1 MTREREEQ
9 KNLQQSADERI
20 IGYTIGYVSAMHLFE
35 SDRGPSN
42 IGEIL
47 QELPAQIK
55 SNILNDLKINITL
68 AQYML
73 IRMAIYDMRIAKG
86 ISTAD

>member
-1 MTREREEQ
+1 MEKEREER
-9 KNLQQSADERI
+9 KNLQQSANERI

-35 SDRGPSN
+35 NDIEPYKLGD
-42 IGEIL
+42 IL

-55 SNILNDLKINITL
+55 SNILNDLKINVTL
-68 AQYML
+68 AQDIL
-73 IRMAIYDMRIAKG
+73 IRMTIYDMRIAKG